1 MRLIQLTDNVNGE
14 PIGLY
19 NYTPDTLGSKKEL
32 TDDEV
37 EVIMVRFNELNNEGE
52 FDKANELIKANGIE
66 RVYIEQ
72 EVIVD

>member
-1 MRLIQLTDNVNGE
+1 
-14 PIGLY
+14 LY
-19 NYTPDTLGSKKEL
+19 NYTPDPLSSKKEL

-52 FDKANELIKANGIE
+52 FDKANELIKVNGIE